1 MGSAQPQ
8 KKSYEGD
15 FVLLNPAPS
24 LEGRGG
30 CKSDSTAAVYLKV
43 NTYVHQA
50 FVYLFSFVFIL
61 LIFIYWGYELLFSL
75 LPEPL
80 LSPLRLR

>member
-30 CKSDSTAAVYLKV
+30 CKSDSTAAVYLKSE
-43 NTYVHQA
+43 H
-50 FVYLFSFVFIL
+50 LCSSSFCLSF
-61 LIFIYWGYELLFSL
+61 FFTFYYNSL
-75 LPEPL
+75 LTIICTCY
-80 LSPLRLR
+80 

>member
-50 FVYLFSFVFIL
+50 FVYPLFFCIYTVDFYL
-61 LIFIYWGYELLFSL
+61 LGI
-75 LPEPL
+75 
-80 LSPLRLR
+80 

>member
-15 FVLLNPAPS
+15 FILLNPAPS
-24 LEGRGG
+24 L
-30 CKSDSTAAVYLKV
+30 V
-43 NTYVHQA
+43 NTYVHEA
-50 FVYLFSFVFIL
+50 FVYPLSFVFIL
-61 LIFIYWGYELLFSL
+61 LIFIYWEYELLFSL

>member
-8 KKSYEGD
+8 KRVMKEILS
-15 FVLLNPAPS
+15 LLNPAPS

-30 CKSDSTAAVYLKV
+30 CKSDSQPLCISKV

-50 FVYLFSFVFIL
+50 FVYPLSFVFL
-61 LIFIYWGYELLFSL
+61 YLYC
-75 LPEPL
+75 
-80 LSPLRLR
+80 

>member
-30 CKSDSTAAVYLKV
+30 CKSDSTAAVYLKSE
-43 NTYVHQA
+43 HLCSSS
-50 FVYLFSFVFIL
+50 FCLSFIFCFFVFIL
-61 LIFIYWGYELLFSL
+61 LIFIYWEYELLFSL

-80 LSPLRLR
+80 L

>member
-15 FVLLNPAPS
+15 FVLLNSAPS

-30 CKSDSTAAVYLKV
+30 CKSDSQPLCISKV

-50 FVYLFSFVFIL
+50 FVYPLSFVFIL
-61 LIFIYWGYELLFSL
+61 LIFIYWEYELLSFL

-80 LSPLRLR
+80 LSPLRLQ

>member
-30 CKSDSTAAVYLKV
+30 CKSDSCSSSFCLS
-43 NTYVHQA
+43 
-50 FVYLFSFVFIL
+50 FIFCFFVFIL
-61 LIFIYWGYELLFSL
+61 LIFIYWGYELLSFL

-80 LSPLRLR
+80 L

>member
-30 CKSDSTAAVYLKV
+30 SKADSQPLCISKV

-50 FVYLFSFVFIL
+50 FVYPLSFVFL
-61 LIFIYWGYELLFSL
+61 YLYC
-75 LPEPL
+75 
-80 LSPLRLR
+80 

>member
-15 FVLLNPAPS
+15 FVLLNSAPS

-30 CKSDSTAAVYLKV
+30 CKSDSTAAVYLKSE
-43 NTYVHQA
+43 H
-50 FVYLFSFVFIL
+50 LCSSSFCLSFFFCKIL
-61 LIFIYWGYELLFSL
+61 AYYNKNAALKGA
-75 LPEPL
+75 PE
-80 LSPLRLR
+80 